1 MSTTSET
8 GKNVTPNEDLYLA
21 EWKAYPMKAPFVAK
35 VVVDMCT
42 GGGEP
47 LNRASA
53 ILEQL
58 TGQAPVQ
65 SRARQTVRDFG
76 IRRKEPIAVRV
87 TLRDEK
93 AHKFLAR
100 ALEAKENVLLIKN
113 WDDDGNFAFG
123 ITEHIDIPDVKYDP
137 QLGIQGMNITV
148 CIERPGFRVKRRRR
162 RRTKVP
168 YRHRLTPEESMVFIK
183 NTFGV
188 EILEKVRERTYLF

>member
-1 MSTTSET
+1 MMSI
-8 GKNVTPNEDLYLA
+8 TPNEHLF
-21 EWKAYPMKAPFVAK
+21 KADWEAFPMRRPFVSK
-35 VVVDMCT
+35 VVVDICA

-47 LNRASA
+47 LTRAST
-53 ILEQL
+53 ILEGL

-76 IRRKEPIAVRV
+76 IRRREPIAVRV
-87 TLRDEK
+87 TLRDDK
-93 AHKFLAR
+93 AEQFLAR
-100 ALEAKENVLLIKN
+100 ALEAKENILLIKN

-123 ITEHIDIPDVKYDP
+123 ISEHINIPDVKYDP

-168 YRHRLTPEESMVFIK
+168 YRHRITPEESMVYIAQK
-183 NTFGV
+183 FGV
-188 EILEKVRERTYLF
+188 EILEKERERTYLF